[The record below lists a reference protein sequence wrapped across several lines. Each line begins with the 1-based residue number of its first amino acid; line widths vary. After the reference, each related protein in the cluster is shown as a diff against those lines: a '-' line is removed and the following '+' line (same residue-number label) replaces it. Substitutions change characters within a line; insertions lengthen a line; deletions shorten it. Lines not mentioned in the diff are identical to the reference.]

1 MKEKEFDS
9 QFAEYDYINTAK
21 PKDKGYLGQGLL
33 RHNEYRYDKPSPYL
47 YMFGGLLQR
56 VVAQCGTKMLSGKWM
71 EQPTNYAIFKCEG
84 GCRIEGHG
92 DLVLVNSCCYFDY
105 GYRDTE
111 EKENKLAGLIT
122 DIVLNFDPINPQSI
136 IDTAAKHIDVTSEE
150 LEKELAKMR
159 SGIFGGNAL
168 SDFFNHN
175 PFAESPKFKMQDYE
189 KYVRVHIY
197 KEKEADVQFDLDARN
212 NGRDLL
218 KRMQDAIIEKKGD
231 DNYISMPMCCSPS
244 IDGKKIS
251 YWINT
256 GRSTCID
263 GWKTEKEIQAFIN
276 RINREGVEFYL
287 KSDKMSC

>member
-1 MKEKEFDS
+1 
-9 QFAEYDYINTAK
+9 
-21 PKDKGYLGQGLL
+21 
-33 RHNEYRYDKPSPYL
+33 
-47 YMFGGLLQR
+47 
-56 VVAQCGTKMLSGKWM
+56 
-71 EQPTNYAIFKCEG
+71 
-84 GCRIEGHG
+84 
-92 DLVLVNSCCYFDY
+92 
-105 GYRDTE
+105 
-111 EKENKLAGLIT
+111 
-122 DIVLNFDPINPQSI
+122 
-136 IDTAAKHIDVTSEE
+136 
-150 LEKELAKMR
+150 
-159 SGIFGGNAL
+159 
-168 SDFFNHN
+168 
-175 PFAESPKFKMQDYE
+175 MQDYE